1 MTLFGAGVSLSDL
14 VVSGGGDCGENRNA
28 RRDEEAVAIIA
39 SRSVEL
45 CAAV

>member
-1 MTLFGAGVSLSDL
+1 VC
-14 VVSGGGDCGENRNA
+14 VVEQEFTFKQVVIIGGGDCGESRNA